1 MGFDEFDLF
10 LYLAYTLVI
19 VAALSAILLPLIS
32 AMGNPRSLLKSGL
45 GILAVV
51 AFYFLAYAISGNEVT
66 LQYSQFDVG
75 PELSKIVGG
84 TLIMAYLL
92 LGVAI
97 VGIVFTEFSKI
108 FK

>member
-1 MGFDEFDLF
+1 MDAFDIF
-10 LYLAYTLVI
+10 LYFAYTLVI
-19 VAALSAILLPLIS
+19 IAAVAAILLPLIS
-32 AMGNPRSLLKSGL
+32 SMGNPKSLLKSGL
-45 GILAVV
+45 GILAIV
-51 AFYFLAYAISGNEVT
+51 ACYFLAYALSGSEVT
-66 LQYSQFDVG
+66 LQYSKFNVG

-97 VGIVFTEFSKI
+97 LGIVFTEFNKI